1 VLEGRVV
8 EGTVHFPGL
17 QKSAFKKK
25 HEISSKINLYRP
37 GLFLF
42 PWAKKLKYLTLS
54 KGQCG

>member
-1 VLEGRVV
+1 M
-8 EGTVHFPGL
+8 HIPGL

-37 GLFLF
+37 GMFLF